1 MNNFEN
7 IVIVC
12 FIYYYTWLT
21 CHWRPLSSAGG
32 SRHQSIFNQ
41 NIHVYGIIRPAI
53 FRNVANFFFQ
63 IFHHFRRRFSQ
74 KLENSMSIVY
84 VLTSPVLVLMQK
96 CFGLQY
102 WWEKPSDLPFLS
114 KKDKKSCT
122 KKGFF
127 KSKIITCI
135 SAWVQT
141 YVVKL

>member
-21 CHWRPLSSAGG
+21 CHWRPLSSASG

-53 FRNVANFFFQ
+53 YRNVMLPISSSKYFIISVAVSAKNLKIVCLCAYFP
-63 IFHHFRRRFSQ
+63 
-74 KLENSMSIVY
+74 SIS
-84 VLTSPVLVLMQK
+84 TNAKMFWFAILVRKTLR
-96 CFGLQY
+96 LA
-102 WWEKPSDLPFLS
+102 FLS
-114 KKDKKSCT
+114 KKDKKLCT

-141 YVVKL
+141 YVVEL